1 MWADREIPWL
11 LSHAAL
17 EWLSAGLPST
27 ASASDALPRCKDSD
41 NFKES
46 FICRRDKNGR
56 ERKGLNFRLNP

>member
-11 LSHAAL
+11 LSRTAL
-17 EWLSAGLPST
+17 EWPSAGLPST
-27 ASASDALPRCKDSD
+27 ASVSDAVPRCKDSV
-41 NFKES
+41 NFKDS

>member
-1 MWADREIPWL
+1 MWAGREIPGL

-17 EWLSAGLPST
+17 EWFSAGLPST
-27 ASASDALPRCKDSD
+27 ASASDALPRCKDSV